1 MNQRGSAKSKKI
13 WVRFLLHE
21 KVSRSTQRIVRE
33 LNLSRLS
40 ILGRIHQ
47 ILRSMVS
54 LKIAMDRMERKI
66 ASRTLTVMRTSLR
79 SIAPSTRGTGLSVS
93 FAGLTH
99 RAIVARRRSVAPGP
113 IAILGTLASH
123 SGRRRSTAGNEEPNR
138 PRKQHS
144 HSSIK
149 HGIDSLC
156 DSAVFLS
163 NLVARDQNQNS
174 YQ

>member
-13 WVRFLLHE
+13 WVRFLLQE

-40 ILGRIHQ
+40 ILGWIHQ

-79 SIAPSTRGTGLSVS
+79 AIAPSTRGTGLSVS

-99 RAIVARRRSVAPGP
+99 RAIVARLGAVAPGP
-113 IAILGTLASH
+113 IAMLRTLAAH
-123 SGRRRSTAGNEEPNR
+123 RGCRRSTAGKEEPNR
-138 PRKQHS
+138 PRKQHR
-144 HSSIK
+144 HISIK
-149 HGIDSLC
+149 
-156 DSAVFLS
+156 
-163 NLVARDQNQNS
+163 N
-174 YQ
+174 